1 MPSFRAL
8 ELAEET
14 ERFKH
19 GNVIGHMADQKTRRA
34 MAMAAKRHHHVSRS
48 LHKKSMASA
57 NKEHITYRKL
67 APKLHSGPRPR
78 GGRTRR
84 RHRGRRHTRKH

>member
-34 MAMAAKRHHHVSRS
+34 MAMAAKRHHHVSRH
-48 LHKKSMASA
+48 LHKKSLASA
-57 NKEHITYRKL
+57 NKEHQTYRKL
-67 APKLHSGPRPR
+67 APRIHSGPRPR

-84 RHRGRRHTRKH
+84 RRRHTRKH

>member
-8 ELAEET
+8 ELAEER

-19 GNVIGHMADQKTRRA
+19 GNVIGHMANQKSRRARA
-34 MAMAAKRHHHVSRS
+34 MAEKRHNHVAYN
-48 LHKKSMASA
+48 LHKKSLASA
-57 NKEHITYRKL
+57 NKEHQTYRKI

-84 RHRGRRHTRKH
+84 RRHTRRH